1 MKLRKF
7 LTAAALTATLATAPV
22 LAQTAPG
29 AAPAAAPAAP
39 EAATRY
45 YAVTLLTS
53 FTPISNT
60 SSVQRHF
67 SNLVV
72 YQTKATAFGREMY
85 FLRVGFFASFADAT
99 ATKDGALA
107 AYPGAWATEVPAA
120 EYNMALAATRPAA
133 PAKPTTR
140 IVDEI
145 RGPRPETPKGE
156 PAFAVS
162 LETSTNPQMQPTKPV
177 PDALKQ
183 KRLYVGRLAEGE
195 RVRFSINLGFFKT
208 ANEAEAARKQVLDN
222 YPVARVI
229 QVSFED
235 QQASA
240 RTVVTAPTTVAPAA
254 AAAPTVGTIDEKT
267 AARESAAD
275 SRAAALM
282 LQGRE
287 ALTKGDNAAAV
298 TALNDLLRL
307 PPNRYSQDAQELL
320 GLAHERNGEANA
332 AKREYELYLRLYPE
346 SEGAE
351 RVRQRVAALGTTVTA
366 TVLKPAKKKDVTE
379 TTIYGSWSQYYYYG
393 SGKRDTTLLT
403 TPQVPATTPA
413 ENYTVDQK
421 MLRSTLNLTHRQR
434 DGEFDNRAVIR
445 DTHIK
450 DSLNSAKTENRVYSA
465 YYEMKQRRG
474 AYSVRAGRQPASA
487 GGVLGYFDGVQGGYS
502 FAPKWRINAVAG
514 KPADVS
520 KLSRID
526 TDRSFYGASLD
537 AGTFAEHWNVSLYTI
552 KQTADGETDRMAAGS
567 EIRYFDP
574 TKSFFLL
581 TDYDTY
587 FSEMSTQMLQ
597 GNWTVN
603 QSATYPTTLNLMLDR
618 RKSPTLQLTNALI
631 GETTT
636 SISTLLQTRSIDE
649 LKAQALG
656 NTPTAD
662 MYSIGVTQGYGPK
675 WQFGVDLRGN
685 RTSETTGSPT
695 ATQPAAAAVD
705 WAHTLAFQVIGN
717 GITGSRDISVVGISH
732 TDGPNFTVNSLALN
746 NRSLFG
752 KEWTLDASLNY
763 YVQSTSEPSQDIDGL
778 NPLLRLSYQWRSKV
792 TFEVEYSQLRTVTT
806 DDTTKVKDVRN
817 SWSLGYR
824 WDF

>member
-1 MKLRKF
+1 MTLRTS
-7 LTAAALTATLATAPV
+7 LAAAALFAAIAASAAH
-22 LAQTAPG
+22 AQPA
-29 AAPAAAPAAP
+29 AARAPAATPGAEAP
-39 EAATRY
+39 TRY

-53 FTPISNT
+53 FAPISNT

-67 SNLVV
+67 SSLVV

-99 ATKDGALA
+99 ATKDAALA
-107 AYPGAWATEVPAA
+107 AYPGAWATEVPAT
-120 EYNMALAATRPAA
+120 EYNMALAATRPPA

-145 RGPRPETPKGE
+145 RGPRPEAPKGE
-156 PAFAVS
+156 AAYAVS
-162 LETSTNPQMQPTKPV
+162 LETSTNPRMQPTKPI
-177 PDALKQ
+177 PAALKA
-183 KRLYVGRLAEGE
+183 KRLYVGRLAEDE
-195 RVRFSINLGFFKT
+195 RIRFSINLGFFR
-208 ANEAEAARKQVLDN
+208 EVEDAEAARKQLLAD

-229 QVSFED
+229 KVSFED
-235 QQASA
+235 QQAA
-240 RTVVTAPTTVAPAA
+240 AKTAVTAPETGAPAE
-254 AAAPTVGTIDEKT
+254 AAAPVVKTIDEKS

-275 SRAAALM
+275 TKAAALM

-287 ALTKGDNAAAV
+287 ALTRGDNADAV
-298 TALNDLLRL
+298 ATLNSLLRL

-351 RVRQRVAALGTTVTA
+351 RVRQRVATLGTTVTA
-366 TVLKPAKKKDVTE
+366 TVLKPTKKKDVAE

-403 TPQVPATTPA
+403 TPVVPATTPA

-421 MLRSTLNLTHRQR
+421 MLRSTLNLTQRQR
-434 DGEFDNRAVIR
+434 DGDFDNRAVIR

-450 DSLNSAKTENRVYSA
+450 DSLNSEKSENRVYSA

-474 AYSVRAGRQPASA
+474 LYSVRAGRQPASA

-526 TDRSFYGASLD
+526 TSRSFYGTSLD

-552 KQTADGETDRMAAGS
+552 KQVADGETDRFAAGS

-581 TDYDTY
+581 NDYDTY
-587 FSEMSTQMLQ
+587 FGEMSTQMLQ

-603 QSATYPTTLNLMLDR
+603 QSAAYPTTLNLMLDR

-636 SISTLLQTRSIDE
+636 SISTLLETRTLDE

-656 NTPTAD
+656 NTPTTD
-662 MYSIGVTQGYGPK
+662 MYSLGVTQGYGPK

-695 ATQPAAAAVD
+695 ATQPAAASVD

-717 GITGSRDISVVGISH
+717 GITGSRDISVVGISR
-732 TDGPNFTVNSLALN
+732 TNGPNFTVNSLALN

-752 KEWTLDASLNY
+752 KEWTLDGSLNY
-763 YVQSTSEPSQDIDGL
+763 YVQTTSEPSQDIEGL

-806 DDTTKVKDVRN
+806 DDTMKVKDVRN